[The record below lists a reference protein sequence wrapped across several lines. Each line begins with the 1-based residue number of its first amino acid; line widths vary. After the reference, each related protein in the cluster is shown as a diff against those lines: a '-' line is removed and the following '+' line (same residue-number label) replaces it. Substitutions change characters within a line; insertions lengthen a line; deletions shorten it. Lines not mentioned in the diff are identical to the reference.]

1 MNAYELPVTAQI
13 GGKIYQLNTDFRT
26 VLRIIGYLSDPE
38 LPPLFGWLGAIAL
51 FYREEVA
58 AGDTAEAAAFIAEF
72 ISCGQD
78 AKNAPRLMDWQQDA
92 DAIMADLS
100 AVAGE
105 DVRSKPYLHWW
116 SFLALFQGIGQGQLS
131 LRVSI
136 RDKLRRGQKL
146 EPWERE
152 YCRTHRD
159 KVTLRPIETQ
169 AQRQERQRLEKL
181 LG

>member
-1 MNAYELPVTAQI
+1 MDLFDLPVTAQI
-13 GGKIYQLNTDFRT
+13 GGRVYHLNTDFRT
-26 VLRIIGYLSDPE
+26 VLRAIGYLNDPD
-38 LPPLFGWLGAIAL
+38 LPPAFGWLAALAL
-51 FYREEVA
+51 FYREEVPRK
-58 AGDTAEAAAFIAEF
+58 DEAEAAQFLAQFIAY
-72 ISCGQD
+72 GQE

-92 DAIMADLS
+92 AAILSDIS

-105 DVRSKPYLHWW
+105 DVRSRPYLHWW

-146 EPWERE
+146 EPYEQE
-152 YCRTHRD
+152 YYRANRQD
-159 KVTLRPIETQ
+159 INLRSVETRQ
-169 AQRQERQRLEKL
+169 QRMERQRLEKL